1 MPRYKRS
8 FIEDD
13 EVIDQELDENG
24 QPLPDDKDEDL
35 TPEEKTW
42 KKRHGDLRSYS
53 SKQLNDKDKEIARLK
68 EQLAQTTQEE
78 LKFPKTEAEIDAWM
92 KKFPD
97 VAGIVK
103 SIAMKE
109 AIEAN
114 KRIDE
119 RLRAVDEREQKSAKK
134 LAQEKLASLHP
145 DFFDHI
151 RDDPEFEEWLE
162 SKSQRVQD
170 ALYDNDTD
178 WQAASEVIDMY
189 KLEKNIKPKRQ
200 SRDERRDA
208 ARDVPTRR
216 SGVAPSGGGEFKYS
230 ESQVEKMSQAEYE
243 RYEPE
248 ITKAISE
255 GKFDFDI
262 SGGAR

>member
-1 MPRYKRS
+1 MTRYKRS
-8 FIEDD
+8 FVDDD
-13 EVIDQELDENG
+13 EVLEQELDENG
-24 QPLPDDKDEDL
+24 QPLPNDEDNL

-53 SKQLNDKDKEIARLK
+53 SKQLNERDAEIKRLK
-68 EQLAQTTQEE
+68 DQLEQSTQEE

-109 AIEAN
+109 ALEAN
-114 KRIDE
+114 RKIDE
-119 RLRAVDEREQKSAKK
+119 RLKDLTTREEKSAKK

-145 DFFDHI
+145 DFFDEI
-151 RDDPEFEEWLE
+151 RDSEEFETWLD
-162 SKSQRVQD
+162 SKSKRVQD

-208 ARDVPTRR
+208 AREVPNRR
-216 SGVAPSGGGEFKYS
+216 STTVPSGSGEFRFS
-230 ESQVEKMSQAEYE
+230 ESQIEKMSQAEYE
-243 RYEPE
+243 RNEPE
-248 ITKAISE
+248 INKAIQE
-255 GKFDFDI
+255 GKFDYDI
-262 SGGAR
+262 SGSAR

>member
-1 MPRYKRS
+1 MPKYKRS

-24 QPLPDDKDEDL
+24 QPLPNDDDANL

-53 SKQLNDKDKEIARLK
+53 SKQLNERDAEIARLK
-68 EQLAQTTQEE
+68 AQLEQTTQEE

-109 AIEAN
+109 ALEAN

-119 RLRAVDEREQKSAKK
+119 RLKAVDEREQKSAKK

-151 RDDPEFEEWLE
+151 RDDPEFEEWLD
-162 SKSQRVQD
+162 SKSKRVQD

-178 WQAASEVIDMY
+178 WQAAAEVIDMY
-189 KLEKNIKPKRQ
+189 KLEKNIKTKKVNNN
-200 SRDERRDA
+200 DRREA
-208 ARDVPTRR
+208 AREVPNRR
-216 SGVAPSGGGEFKYS
+216 NSTPPSGKGEFLFS
-230 ESQVEKMSQAEYE
+230 ESQVERMSQAEYE
-243 RYEPE
+243 KYEPE
-248 ITKAISE
+248 ITKAINE
-255 GKFDFDI
+255 GKFDYDL
-262 SGGAR
+262 SAGAR

>member
-1 MPRYKRS
+1 MPKYKRS

-13 EVIDQELDENG
+13 EEVLTQELDENG
-24 QPLPDDKDEDL
+24 QPLPNEDEDL

-42 KKRHGDLRSYS
+42 RKRHGDLRSYT
-53 SKQLNDKDKEIARLK
+53 SKQLNERDKEIEKLRT
-68 EQLAQTTQEE
+68 QLAQTTQEE

-103 SIAMKE
+103 TIAMKE
-109 AIEAN
+109 AIDAN
-114 KRIDE
+114 RKIDE
-119 RLRAVDEREQKSAKK
+119 RLKDLNDREVKSAKK

-145 DFFDHI
+145 DFFDSI
-151 RDDPEFEEWLE
+151 RDDPEFEAWLE
-162 SKSQRVQD
+162 SKSKRVQD

-178 WQAASEVIDMY
+178 WQAAAEVIDMY
-189 KLEKNIKPKRQ
+189 KLEKNIRPKKQ
-200 SRDERRDA
+200 TTNDRREA
-208 ARDVPTRR
+208 AREVPNRR
-216 SGVAPSGGGEFKYS
+216 SSTPPSGRGEYRFS

-243 RYEPE
+243 HNEPE

-255 GKFDFDI
+255 GKFDYDI
-262 SGGAR
+262 SAGAR